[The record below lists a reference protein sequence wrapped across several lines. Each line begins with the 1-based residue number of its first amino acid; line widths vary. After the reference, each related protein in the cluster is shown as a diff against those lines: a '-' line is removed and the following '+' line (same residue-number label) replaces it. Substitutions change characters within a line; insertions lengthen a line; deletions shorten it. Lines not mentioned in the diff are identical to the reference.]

1 MPYTILVVEDDA
13 RIASVLKFHLER
25 ESFVCHHAAD
35 GDLGLKLARELQPD
49 LLILDVMLPGRSGFD
64 VCQAIRSSAISQPA
78 ILMLTA
84 RVEEVDAV
92 MGLTVGADD
101 YVRKPF
107 GVKELIARVRS
118 LLQRRQARLDAEQAN
133 PAAPSSLAP
142 AVLHGGRAVEPDD
155 EVPTPLAIVRPPL
168 RIDPS
173 RREVSVHGSVIE
185 LTPTEFDLLYFMA
198 KRPGRVFSREEL
210 LDHVWGYEH
219 AGYARTIDSHIARV
233 RKKVYE
239 ARGPREIIQTVF
251 RVGYRYRDDQGDG
264 GEHPRPVSRETA
276 SDRRSPGLCDRNPPT
291 RPAPTSTP

>member
-1 MPYTILVVEDDA
+1 MAGRRIGYDPPVPYTILVVEDDA

-25 ESFVCHHAAD
+25 ESFVCHQAAD
-35 GDLGLKLARELQPD
+35 GEAGLKLARELQPD
-49 LLILDVMLPGRSGFD
+49 MLILDVMLPGRSGFD
-64 VCQAIRSSAISQPA
+64 VCQSVRASAVVQPA

-107 GVKELIARVRS
+107 GVKELVARVRS
-118 LLQRRQARLDAEQAN
+118 LLQRRQARLDAEAVPM
-133 PAAPSSLAP
+133 PAPPAPPKAP
-142 AVLHGGRAVEPDD
+142 EPDD
-155 EVPTPLAIVRPPL
+155 GVVQTPQPIIRPPI
-168 RIDPS
+168 RIDPG
-173 RREVSVHGSVIE
+173 RREVSVHSHVIE

-233 RKKVYE
+233 RKKVFE
-239 ARGPREIIQTVF
+239 AGGPREIIQTVF
-251 RVGYRYRDDQGDG
+251 RVGYRYRDDQGD
-264 GEHPRPVSRETA
+264 
-276 SDRRSPGLCDRNPPT
+276 
-291 RPAPTSTP
+291 